1 MTGVQTCGLPVFWDT
16 AGQELYRS
24 MGIMYYNNADA
35 AILVYSIDDVK
46 SFESLEY
53 WIKELEKNAPPKI
66 KLFVVANKTDLVE
79 KELVKLDKGK
89 EFAEKN
95 NGVFKLTSAKDN
107 LGINEL
113 FTEISIAVDKKP
125 TLHED
130 TQQKTISGR
139 ASLHKKKEKCC

>member
-1 MTGVQTCGLPVFWDT
+1 MRSRGT
-16 AGQELYRS
+16 AVNQYITLS
-24 MGIMYYNNADA
+24 
-35 AILVYSIDDVK
+35 LSLSHSL
-46 SFESLEY
+46 SFFSPFFTDEVSRGDLLCLAP
-53 WIKELEKNAPPKI
+53 KELEKNAPPKI